1 MFNKGKNKMGIKKSK
16 NFIKKD
22 NGFSIIE
29 LLIAMSIMA
38 IGMLAAASM
47 QYSAVRNN
55 TTGNT
60 STQATMLAKATL
72 EMLKSQ
78 DIGSTALAVGDY
90 EDPTGVDAGGNPG
103 GIYNRNWRI
112 DPLGTNSRRISVTVE
127 WTKFGGTR
135 RVSVRSNTMG
145 NGI

>member
-1 MFNKGKNKMGIKKSK
+1 MFNKGKNKMGSKKSK
-16 NFIKKD
+16 NIIKKD
-22 NGFSIIE
+22 KGFSIIE

-112 DPLGTNSRRISVTVE
+112 DSLGASSRRVMVTVE
-127 WTKFGGTR
+127 WTKFGSTR
-135 RVSVRSNTMG
+135 RVIVRSNTMG
-145 NGI
+145 NGV